1 MAKFAPTTT
10 LDTLLDKVATGTRMT
25 ALSAQPS
32 VFADIAGFLLGH
44 VAVAPADFTKA
55 ADGSGRKVS
64 IAQKTGATIDAN
76 GTATHI
82 AIDDG
87 ANLLYV
93 TTCTSQALTVGNPLT
108 FNSWAIHMPQPT

>member
-1 MAKFAPTTT
+1 LAKFAPTTI
-10 LDTLLDKVATGTRMT
+10 LDKLLDAVALGARMT

-32 VFADIAGFLLGH
+32 VFADIAGFQLGH
-44 VAVAPADFTKA
+44 VATVAGDFAKA
-55 ADGSGRKVS
+55 ADGSGRKLTV
-64 IAQKTGATIDAN
+64 AQKAGATIDAN

-87 ANLLYV
+87 VNLLYV

>member
-1 MAKFAPTTT
+1 MAKFAPTAT
-10 LDTLLDKVATGTRMT
+10 LDTLLNAVAAGIRMT
-25 ALSAQPS
+25 ALSSQPS
-32 VFADIAGFLLGH
+32 VFADIATYLLGH
-44 VAVAPADFTKA
+44 IAVAGADFTKA
-55 ADGSGRKVS
+55 ADGSGRKVT
-64 IAQKTGATIDAN
+64 IAQKTGATIDAS

-93 TTCTSQALTVGNPLT
+93 TTCTSQALTLGNPLT